1 MLDISSV
8 GGKKLDD
15 YNTRVTFLDEFRII
29 FYVRNHDGYF
39 AGFVLFN
46 TLLQQG
52 RPGSS
57 LRFHA
62 PPIYHKSAPSA
73 YFDRHLPLPL
83 RAFDH
88 HGPLI
93 IDPTQAIHVI
103 CFSRSGR
110 GHYVV
115 LAFRVQALIERACSL
130 STNTDIFWHEWQGGS
145 VALVVPDPGNSS
157 VLVQGLHVI
166 TVTPHVVYR
175 RYGAQ
180 LCLRIFDF
188 GLRACGSF
196 SGIVKCDE
204 SVRAAWDKDGRIV
217 FLEESEDLEE
227 DKIESLGNG
236 IFFYLVS
243 HLCSRNTRVD

>member
-1 MLDISSV
+1 M

-15 YNTRVTFLDEFRII
+15 YNTRATFLDEFRII

-39 AGFVLFN
+39 AGFILFN

-62 PPIYHKSAPSA
+62 PPIYYKPAPSA
-73 YFDRHLPLPL
+73 YFDRRLPLPL
-83 RAFDH
+83 RPFDQ

-93 IDPTQAIHVI
+93 IDPTQAIHVM

-110 GHYVV
+110 DYYVV
-115 LAFRVQALIERACSL
+115 LAYRVQALIERACSL
-130 STNTDIFWHEWQGGS
+130 STDTDIFWHEWQGGS
-145 VALVVPDPGNSS
+145 VALVVPDRGNSS

-166 TVTPHVVYR
+166 AVRPHVVYG
-175 RYGAQ
+175 RYEDQ
-180 LCLRIFDF
+180 LCLHIFDF

-196 SGIVKCDE
+196 SGVVRGDE

-217 FLEESEDLEE
+217 FLEGSENLEGHQ
-227 DKIESLGNG
+227 IESLGNG

-243 HLCSRNTRVD
+243 DLCSWNTCVD